1 MHTLTRRLAGVAL
14 SLASVAGMFVAV
26 APQAEAAATVCASN
40 TYSYSLTTKTCVVY
54 LQKLLNAAYAF
65 DTKYTGGV
73 LGPKRVLDADG
84 KYGTLTQSAVTNLQK
99 HIILFKVANGSFTH
113 AKVDGVTGVQT
124 WMYLC
129 DSPVSSV
136 WYDAGCDKV
145 SWPYAHV
152 GLM

>member
-14 SLASVAGMFVAV
+14 SLASITGMFVAV

-54 LQKLLNAAYAF
+54 LQKLLNEAYAF
-65 DTKYTGGV
+65 DTKYLGGV
-73 LGPKRVLDADG
+73 LGPKRVLDTDG
-84 KYGTLTQSAVTNLQK
+84 KYGALTQSAVTNLQK
-99 HIILFKVANGSFTH
+99 HIILFKVANGPFTH

-129 DSPVSSV
+129 DGPVSSV

-145 SWPYAHV
+145 AWPYAGV
-152 GLM
+152 GLK